1 MRQGLYSE
9 LIKGKTKSMDNLIFY
24 AAIVLAML
32 MTIPLYRAV
41 MGPTVL
47 DRFMGVNSIGTETTV
62 LLIMIGF
69 MYERVDMFI
78 DIALAYA
85 LLNFIAVLAA
95 SRYFHKRKGLTEEME
110 S

>member
-1 MRQGLYSE
+1 M
-9 LIKGKTKSMDNLIFY
+9 
-24 AAIVLAML
+24 A
-32 MTIPLYRAV
+32 IPLYRAAI
-41 MGPTVL
+41 GPTVL
-47 DRFMGVNSIGTETTV
+47 DRFMGVNAIGTKTTV

-69 MYERVDMFI
+69 IYQRVEMFI

-95 SRYFHKRKGLTEEME
+95 SRYFHKKKGLMEEIE

>member
-1 MRQGLYSE
+1 MDT
-9 LIKGKTKSMDNLIFY
+9 LILFSATLLTLFM
-24 AAIVLAML
+24 A
-32 MTIPLYRAV
+32 IPLYRAAI
-41 MGPTVL
+41 GPTVL
-47 DRFMGVNSIGTETTV
+47 DRFMGVNAIGTKTTV

-69 MYERVDMFI
+69 IYQRVEMFI

-95 SRYFHKRKGLTEEME
+95 SRYFHKKKGLMEEIE

>member
-1 MRQGLYSE
+1 
-9 LIKGKTKSMDNLIFY
+9 MDNYILSAAVILSCLI
-24 AAIVLAML
+24 I
-32 MTIPLYRAV
+32 IPLYRAV

-47 DRFMGVNSIGTETTV
+47 DRIMGVNAVGSKTTA

-69 MYERVDMFI
+69 IYGRVEMFI

-95 SRYFHKRKGLTEEME
+95 SRYFHKRKGLGRELD